1 MVRFKMGLDLKCYVE
16 ENMCVFKANGIPGYG
31 FAEVEYRIDP
41 Y

>member
-1 MVRFKMGLDLKCYVE
+1 MGFELACYVQ
-16 ENMCVFKANGIPGYG
+16 ENFCEFIVNGIKGYG